1 MEMEKKYINAGADLI
16 SVLFVVILSATL
28 LLIVNLQRGE
38 LLIGDEAYYHLRIA
52 ENPFMTYDQL
62 SFSGRNHIFNAW
74 HLMLNIFSKSF
85 GITLEN
91 ASKILPMIFAL
102 ASLVVFYY
110 LLKKTGLSLRARIFS
125 CIILALSPAF
135 IYAGTVSNDFIVPV
149 FLLLCAFL
157 LLLYKKSFFSYLL
170 ILIAPFF
177 GIFHGIITL
186 LFTAIIGFRYG
197 LKRSYFILAILL
209 FMIIWPFILN
219 GIPSIEFNNLSFIQE
234 FISDFGGIYGISIFA
249 VFLSFFGLSR
259 LWEKKYQN
267 FIIYLSLVLL
277 AILAIFN
284 TKSLLYLN
292 FIIAFLASLGLIK
305 LISMKW
311 ESDSIKTLSLLII
324 SIGLIFSTVT
334 YMNQIKD
341 KNPNQGTIDAMNFL
355 RENSNKDDIVLSY
368 HSNGHFISALSER
381 KNFMD
386 GEFFFAPGLRE
397 RNEDFYKLMYTKDLK
412 EAITLTKKYGIDYI
426 YIDPEMRGKLWNQ
439 EDEGILFLLKFSTTF
454 KKIYNKN
461 GYEIYGVE

>member
-62 SFSGRNHIFNAW
+62 SFSGRTHIFNAW
-74 HLMLNIFSKSF
+74 HLMLNLFSKSF
-85 GITLEN
+85 GMTLEN

-102 ASLVVFYY
+102 ACLVVFYY
-110 LLKKTGLSLRARIFS
+110 LLKKTGLSLRTRIFS

-135 IYAGTVSNDFIVPV
+135 IYAGTVSNDFIAPV
-149 FLLLCAFL
+149 FLLLCSFL
-157 LLLYKKSFFSYLL
+157 LLLNKKGFFSYLL
-170 ILIAPFF
+170 ILIVPFF
-177 GIFHGIITL
+177 GIFHGIIAL

-197 LKRSYFILAILL
+197 LKRSYFVLAILL

-234 FISDFGGIYGISIFA
+234 LISDFGGIYGISIFA
-249 VFLSFFGLSR
+249 AFLSFFGLSK

-284 TKSLLYLN
+284 IKSLLYLN

-311 ESDSIKTLSLLII
+311 ESDSIKTLSLFII

-334 YMNQIKD
+334 YMGQIKD
-341 KNPNQGTIDAMNFL
+341 KPPNQDTIDAMNFL
-355 RENSNKDDIVLSY
+355 RQNSNKEDIVLSY
-368 HSNGHFISALSER
+368 YSNGHFISSMAER
-381 KNFMD
+381 KNFID
-386 GEFFFAPGLRE
+386 NKLFFAPGLRE
-397 RNEDFYKLMYTKDLK
+397 RDQDFYKLMYNKELK
-412 EAITLTKKYGIDYI
+412 EAIALTKKYGIDYI

-461 GYEIYGVE
+461 GYEIYMVE